1 MNLAASAIVA
11 GVALALALACGWM
24 GARPA
29 KALTAPRLTP
39 WRLLMLV
46 SFAVAVA
53 AIGHIVALIK
63 PS

>member
-1 MNLAASAIVA
+1 MSLNITAIVA
-11 GVALALALACGWM
+11 VVALAVAVACGWM

-29 KALTAPRLTP
+29 QALTAPRLTP

-46 SFAVAVA
+46 AFAVAVA
-53 AIGHIVALIK
+53 AIGHVVALVR

>member
-1 MNLAASAIVA
+1 VA

>member
-1 MNLAASAIVA
+1 MNLTATAMVA
-11 GVALALALACGWM
+11 GVALAVALACGWM

-46 SFAVAVA
+46 AFAVGVA
-53 AIGHIVALIK
+53 ALGHIVTLIK

>member
-1 MNLAASAIVA
+1 MNLIATAIVA
-11 GVALALALACGWM
+11 GVALAVALACGWM

-29 KALTAPRLTP
+29 KPLTTPRLTP

-53 AIGHIVALIK
+53 AIGHGVALVR

>member
-1 MNLAASAIVA
+1 MNLIATAIVA
-11 GVALALALACGWM
+11 GAALTLALACGWM
-24 GARPA
+24 GARPS
-29 KALTAPRLTP
+29 KALAAPRLTP

-53 AIGHIVALIK
+53 ALGHIVALIK

>member
-1 MNLAASAIVA
+1 MNLIATASVA

-46 SFAVAVA
+46 AFAVAVA
-53 AIGHIVALIK
+53 ALGHIVSLLR
-63 PS
+63 PT